1 LKILDRVAPRLKPGG
16 VLVYSTCTTEPEEN
30 EDGIGAFLAG
40 HHDFRI
46 DSLRTVWSNTPE
58 LVTPE
63 GYLNTAFNPY
73 QMDHFF
79 VAKLIKQ
86 SKGA

>member
-1 LKILDRVAPRLKPGG
+1 LKPGG

-30 EDGIGAFLAG
+30 EEVIGAFLAG
-40 HHDFRI
+40 HREFRV
-46 DSLRTVWSNTPE
+46 DSLRTFWSEAPE

-63 GYLNTAFNPY
+63 GYLDTVLNSC
-73 QMDHFF
+73 QMDNFF
-79 VAKLIKQ
+79 AAKLIKQ